1 MTRVPPSPRPWW
13 ERIASPHTAKPD
25 AWTRLVRGSA
35 HTKTPRA
42 ELLLP
47 APIDPSPTPPH
58 KGEGLD
64 PASTAFSLEVF
75 EPVAMSAS
83 RALSHR
89 QSPCGDALGEGER
102 THQTPAREKSSPSVW
117 GISSSGSNPDSRGAG
132 KGPWWWKKW
141 VGAFTR
147 APPVRDTLR
156 LPGASGPPSCKTR
169 RKPWA
174 VSSRSILRGPN
185 PAFSHP
191 HVSDAAGMCRAGI
204 CGDAASTD
212 RDAARTGCGSN
223 AAG

>member
-1 MTRVPPSPRPWW
+1 MP
-13 ERIASPHTAKPD
+13 K
-25 AWTRLVRGSA
+25 
-35 HTKTPRA
+35 PRA
-42 ELLLP
+42 RNWCCP
-47 APIDPSPTPPH
+47 PKKTPPH

-75 EPVAMSAS
+75 EPVALSAS
-83 RALSHR
+83 RASSQR
-89 QSPCGDALGEGER
+89 QSPCEDALGEGER
-102 THQTPAREKSSPSVW
+102 PRQNPARESVRRRFGAVCW
-117 GISSSGSNPDSRGAG
+117 SGSNPDLRGAG

-204 CGDAASTD
+204 CGDAASAG